1 MLGHWIYHWV
11 WLDFYVPVWPNIA
24 ASAVLGTAVFMKLH
38 AMHKLHKRHFD
49 WHKDQGKEGDH
60 A

>member
-1 MLGHWIYHWV
+1 MLGHWLYHWL
-11 WLDFYVPVWPNIA
+11 WLDFGLPVWPNLA
-24 ASAVLGTAVFMKLH
+24 ASAVLGPAVWLKLH
-38 AMHKLHKRHFD
+38 AIHKLHKQHFD